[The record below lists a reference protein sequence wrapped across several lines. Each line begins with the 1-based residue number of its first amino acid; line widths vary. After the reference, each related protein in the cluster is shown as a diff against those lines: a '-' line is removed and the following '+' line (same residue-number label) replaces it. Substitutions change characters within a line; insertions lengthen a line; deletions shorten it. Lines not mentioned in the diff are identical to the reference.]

1 MSHSLPDDAIDGV
14 PLAVG
19 IHCLLEQGHS
29 VLFDEYINYMLQYLR
44 SLVCYREV
52 KSADTPEVNV
62 VLEFMRIFCDWSRY
76 DCPELI
82 EFLQ

>member
-52 KSADTPEVNV
+52 CGTTHKSILEHNYQRCREEKASIADV
-62 VLEFMRIFCDWSRY
+62 RK
-76 DCPELI
+76 
-82 EFLQ
+82 